1 MNPSNN
7 TDCFKCGHAPHDGSC
22 VNVAPDISAVT
33 KEAALCALDSL
44 DDYARMDIGVNAYGS
59 FSVLKRF
66 VEQQPAPL
74 TNEGGIEL
82 TGTAGKDGGPGH
94 VKCPA
99 PVDETE
105 ASEREHMGC
114 AHCATGIYAAQPRG
128 NEGGSEPVDEH
139 MRKAALWDVVVK
151 FAESRGY
158 SSPQLAISAAPQP
171 RASVQQ
177 AVVCKGAPELGTACG
192 KCSRCL
198 AAPLRPF
205 QHRCGKCGGTYS
217 ARYGKGICAEC
228 RIRPQPSAKASDMHP
243 LHGWSEESIE
253 ALAVG
258 LDRIGVVGNGDK
270 SAILAATILRRFIG
284 APRLDAQPSAKALT
298 DEQRSRLQLTVE
310 SLKRSTNRADLVAA
324 AGLAS
329 LLAAEQPSEDK
340 CYAER
345 YRWLRRR
352 IYMINASQEHTTTFI
367 ACKEEGPTGEFLDAE
382 IDAVI
387 AKGAAK

>member
-1 MNPSNN
+1 
-7 TDCFKCGHAPHDGSC
+7 
-22 VNVAPDISAVT
+22 
-33 KEAALCALDSL
+33 
-44 DDYARMDIGVNAYGS
+44 
-59 FSVLKRF
+59 
-66 VEQQPAPL
+66 
-74 TNEGGIEL
+74 
-82 TGTAGKDGGPGH
+82 
-94 VKCPA
+94 
-99 PVDETE
+99 
-105 ASEREHMGC
+105 
-114 AHCATGIYAAQPRG
+114 
-128 NEGGSEPVDEH
+128 
-139 MRKAALWDVVVK
+139 
-151 FAESRGY
+151 
-158 SSPQLAISAAPQP
+158 
-171 RASVQQ
+171 
-177 AVVCKGAPELGTACG
+177 
-192 KCSRCL
+192 
-198 AAPLRPF
+198 
-205 QHRCGKCGGTYS
+205 
-217 ARYGKGICAEC
+217 
-228 RIRPQPSAKASDMHP
+228 MHP